1 MSDSTRWEGDA
12 TSCVLR
18 LLVVSKPF
26 GNARFRLPKRMPQK
40 TIDITDISFN
50 RVTELFLLELRKG
63 NAPAVKDFARAFPH
77 LEHQILSELPT
88 VAMLEKSMVTE
99 KQPNR
104 KLLKPKSQLGG
115 CVIEAEIGRGAMG
128 VVYRAYQTDLKRRVA
143 IKVLDLHGS
152 HSSDIV
158 KRFELEREAMARLE
172 HPNIVPVYSYGHDDQ
187 VAYLIMKCIDGHSI
201 HDLQEG
207 AGDYQA
213 KVKFS
218 ELSFDWHTLA
228 RMGADVASGLHHS
241 HEQGLIHRDIKPG
254 NLIIDRTGKVWI
266 TDYGLAKIHDYARSL
281 SGTGDVIGTPRY
293 MAPEQVRG
301 ICDARSDIY
310 SLGITLYELASN
322 KKAWGEQK
330 IEALLM
336 QRATLELADLQS
348 VNPEVPP
355 SLAKIIMK
363 ACSFSPDDRYQTSK
377 ELQIVLERFLA
388 GITPSDRRKRKR
400 EPDDVFRKKSRR
412 NITIAIAGTF
422 FIVCGTTFA
431 YNYSRFSKP
440 VAVVQP
446 QIPPPEPP
454 RTRLASANLIEKM
467 ADSKGEDL
475 HKVVNEFFRES
486 VKEAGE
492 EFHLA
497 EQEKSEILNQWE
509 DVTRKFKQGKFDEN
523 SMKRFS
529 EGYQGS
535 TIPLGTK
542 IVSFSRVIERSTLS
556 RQEQQHA
563 YQLLRSFAKAVVHR
577 SIPESEA
584 TYILSELS
592 GGQMLTSEQIQSVRI
607 ADNQIRAWMGFV
619 QQRLQRI
626 PPAELQNLDLTREL
640 ERTLQH
646 AFESRSR

>member
-1 MSDSTRWEGDA
+1 M
-12 TSCVLR
+12 LR
-18 LLVVSKPF
+18 LLVVSTAF

-63 NAPAVKDFARAFPH
+63 NAPAVKEFARAFPH
-77 LEHQILSELPT
+77 LEQQILSELPT
-88 VAMLEKSMVTE
+88 IAMLERSMVTE

-104 KLLKPKSQLGG
+104 KLLKPQSKLGG

-128 VVYRAYQTDLKRRVA
+128 IVYRAYQTDLKRRVA
-143 IKVLDLHGS
+143 IKVLDLNGG

-172 HPNIVPVYSYGHDDQ
+172 HPNIVPVYSYGHDDD
-187 VAYLIMKCIDGHSI
+187 VAYLIMKCIDGYSI

-207 AGDYQA
+207 AGDYHA

-218 ELSFDWHTLA
+218 ELGFDWHTLA

-254 NLIIDRTGKVWI
+254 NLIIDRAGKVWI

-310 SLGITLYELASN
+310 ALGITLYELAAN

-330 IEALLM
+330 IDALLM
-336 QRATLELADLQS
+336 QRATLELTDLQT

-363 ACSFSPDDRYQTSK
+363 ACSFSPEDRYQTSK

-400 EPDDVFRKKSRR
+400 EPDDVFRKKSQR
-412 NITIAIAGTF
+412 NIAMALAGTF
-422 FIVCGTTFA
+422 LVVCGTTFLF
-431 YNYSRFSKP
+431 NYARMTKP
-440 VAVVQP
+440 AAVVQQPLP
-446 QIPPPEPP
+446 QPVPEPP

-475 HKVVNEFFRES
+475 GKVVHEFFRES

-509 DVTRKFKQGKFDEN
+509 DVAKKFKEGEFDRQ
-523 SMKRFS
+523 SLKRFS

-542 IVSFSRVIERSTLS
+542 IVSFARVIERSTLS
-556 RQEQQHA
+556 GQEQQQA
-563 YQLLRSFAKAVVHR
+563 FYLLRTFAKAVIHR

-584 TYILSELS
+584 TYILAELS
-592 GGQMLTSEQIQSVRI
+592 GGQMLSSEQIQTIRI
-607 ADNQIRAWMGFV
+607 PDNQLRAWMGFV

-626 PPAELQNLDLTREL
+626 PPSELHELDLKREL
-640 ERTLQH
+640 EQSLQR
-646 AFESRSR
+646 AFDGRSR